1 MSPWTISY
9 WTDLKANKQQKAAG
23 DAGGLLRF
31 LIYPLC
37 VQLRC
42 LLQKNSASTEVK
54 IPHTQMAME
63 LMAPWRGP
71 ISRALEVPTAWLLAP
86 MATPSATGR

>member
-23 DAGGLLRF
+23 DAGGLLCF

-63 LMAPWRGP
+63 LMAPWRADFQGLGGTHGVAAGAYGYP
-71 ISRALEVPTAWLLAP
+71 PP
-86 MATPSATGR
+86 PGR